1 MRRLRGY
8 DEGENLTPSIFIY
21 SFWHTH
27 NLVKPLPHIGSPE
40 FLEFDDLKVV
50 VVRRE
55 IVTSHLLFVPVGSP
69 IPVILTKFALDCR
82 VRAGVVIHEIPES
95 DSDPVGIC
103 GLRAV
108 SIRAIVAMKEVDG
121 VVAKRLE
128 YVRIRVKTHIVRYVF
143 QPRMVED
150 LRCEEST
157 H

>member
-8 DEGENLTPSIFIY
+8 GEGENLTPSIFIY

-40 FLEFDDLKVV
+40 FLEFDNLKVV

-55 IVTSHLLFVPVGSP
+55 VVTAHLLYVPVGGP

-95 DSDPVGIC
+95 DSDPVRIC
-103 GLRAV
+103 GLRAE

-121 VVAKRLE
+121 IIAKRLE

-150 LRCEEST
+150 LRCEESA